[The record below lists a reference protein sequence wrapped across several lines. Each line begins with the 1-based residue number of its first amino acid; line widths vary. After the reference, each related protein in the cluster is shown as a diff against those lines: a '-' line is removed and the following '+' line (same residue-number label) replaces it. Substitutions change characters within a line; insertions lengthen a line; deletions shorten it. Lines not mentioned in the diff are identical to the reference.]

1 MKYPC
6 RMRDSNIHKGGG
18 QNIET
23 KKEEKI
29 LNYSVNA

>member
-6 RMRDSNIHKGGG
+6 KMRDSNIHKGE

-23 KKEEKI
+23 KKEEKDFK
-29 LNYSVNA
+29 LHR

>member
-6 RMRDSNIHKGGG
+6 RMRDSNIHKGG

>member
-6 RMRDSNIHKGGG
+6 KMRDSNIHKGG

-23 KKEEKI
+23 KKEEKDFK
-29 LNYSVNA
+29 LHR